1 MTDSMRNLLAGVA
14 VLAVAALLWLL
25 LVSPAREDA
34 AAAEES
40 QQQAEAQAAQVE
52 TQLAQAREAGTHAS
66 ANVRTLKRLAVAVP
80 ERVEA
85 AQLIDQ
91 LESTADRFRVSF
103 DVLKVTDAAASATSA
118 TTTTTTGGVNADGT
132 SAGGTT
138 TGAAA
143 ATTATTATSAT
154 TAADGTATATA
165 VAGVPVGM
173 SVQVSGSY
181 TAVTRF
187 VRAIQGLVRTP
198 DGKLR
203 ARGRLLRVESV
214 NLAVGEAEGTRS
226 LAGSLELKAYLLPR
240 EASTTA
246 TTADS
251 ASGTTTVD
259 PSTGTTTTGG
269 TP

>member
-40 QQQAEAQAAQVE
+40 QQQAEAQAAQVQ
-52 TQLAQAREAGTHAS
+52 TQLAQAREAGTRAE

-80 ERVEA
+80 EKVEA

-91 LESTADRFRVSF
+91 LESTADRFDVSF
-103 DVLKVTDAAASATSA
+103 DVLKVADAAASATA
-118 TTTTTTGGVNADGT
+118 PPAAPAAGGVNADGT
-132 SAGGTT
+132 PAGTTTT

-143 ATTATTATSAT
+143 ATPAP
-154 TAADGTATATA
+154 AADGADTAASSA
-165 VAGVPVGM
+165 PAGVPVGM

-187 VRAIQGLVRTP
+187 VRAIQGVVRTP
-198 DGKLR
+198 NGKLR
-203 ARGRLLRVESV
+203 ASGRLLRVDSV
-214 NLAVGEAEGTRS
+214 NLAVGEAEGARS

-240 EASTTA
+240 EAATAATAAAPAAGTA
-246 TTADS
+246 T
-251 ASGTTTVD
+251 
-259 PSTGTTTTGG
+259 TTTTGG

>member
-25 LVSPAREDA
+25 LVSPARNDA

-40 QQQAEAQAAQVE
+40 QQQAEAQAAQVQ
-52 TQLAQAREAGTHAS
+52 TQLAQAREAGTRAD
-66 ANVRTLKRLAVAVP
+66 ANVRALKRLAVAVP
-80 ERVEA
+80 EKVEA

-91 LESTADRFRVSF
+91 LESTADRFDVSF
-103 DVLKVTDAAASATSA
+103 DVLKVTDAAASAAAPAAAPTA
-118 TTTTTTGGVNADGT
+118 GGVNADGT
-132 SAGGTT
+132 ASGTTT
-138 TGAAA
+138 TGAA
-143 ATTATTATSAT
+143 TATAAP
-154 TAADGTATATA
+154 AADGTDAAA
-165 VAGVPVGM
+165 AGAPAGVPVGM

-203 ARGRLLRVESV
+203 ASGRLLRVDSV
-214 NLAVGEAEGTRS
+214 NLAVGQAEGARS

-240 EASTTA
+240 EAATA
-246 TTADS
+246 A
-251 ASGTTTVD
+251 APAPGTGT
-259 PSTGTTTTGG
+259 TTTTGG